1 MIDRLNLGK
10 YEHIVLIGILLVI
23 FFLIT
28 GFVYK
33 EKATVVSGI
42 TKQYEQTVNK
52 EIGIQTIIEPD
63 PTMAKG
69 EQKIVQ
75 EGHAGQVS
83 IKERVYLQ
91 GDKIIRTKEL
101 SSKVIKNMVPK
112 IIKEGTREKIVQT
125 SRGNVRYSKVLK
137 MNATAYTASDGNGDG
152 ITASGIP
159 ATRGIVAVD
168 PEVIPLGTRLYIP
181 GYGEALAADTG
192 GAIQGNR
199 IDLVVDSYGE
209 AMNFGRQ
216 DIDVYILQQ

>member
-1 MIDRLNLGK
+1 MIDRLNLRK

-69 EQKIVQ
+69 EQKIIQ

-101 SSKVIKNMVPK
+101 SSKVIKDMVPK

-216 DIDVYILQQ
+216 NIDVYILQQ

>member
-1 MIDRLNLGK
+1 MIDRLNLRK

-69 EQKIVQ
+69 EQKIIQ

-101 SSKVIKNMVPK
+101 SSKVIKDMVPK

-125 SRGNVRYSKVLK
+125 SRGNVRYSKFLK

-209 AMNFGRQ
+209 AVNFGRQ

>member
-1 MIDRLNLGK
+1 MIDRLNLSK

-101 SSKVIKNMVPK
+101 SSKVIKDMVPK

-159 ATRGIVAVD
+159 ATRGVVAVD

>member
-1 MIDRLNLGK
+1 MIDRLNLRK

>member
-1 MIDRLNLGK
+1 MIDRLNLRK

-209 AMNFGRQ
+209 AVNFGRQ

>member
-1 MIDRLNLGK
+1 MIDRLNLRK

-42 TKQYEQTVNK
+42 TKQYEQTINK

-101 SSKVIKNMVPK
+101 SSKVIKDMVPK

-152 ITASGIP
+152 VTASGIP

-168 PEVIPLGTRLYIP
+168 PEIIPLGTRLYIP